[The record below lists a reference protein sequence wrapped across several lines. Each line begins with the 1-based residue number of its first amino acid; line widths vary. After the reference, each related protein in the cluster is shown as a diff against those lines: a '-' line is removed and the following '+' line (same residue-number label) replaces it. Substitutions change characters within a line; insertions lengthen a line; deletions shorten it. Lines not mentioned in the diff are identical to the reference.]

1 MWMTVLR
8 ICVFPL
14 KLPLLPSLG
23 DIFPLAFVLAV
34 LLKKVRKTL
43 ISEVPFFLSSGY
55 SKNHKMVQKGSK
67 SFRKI
72 LEIEN

>member
-34 LLKKVRKTL
+34 LLKKYERHSLV
-43 ISEVPFFLSSGY
+43 EVPFFSELGLFE
-55 SKNHKMVQKGSK
+55 KP
-67 SFRKI
+67 
-72 LEIEN
+72 